1 MADIYDDE
9 ILNDESNFAEDTE
22 ENPSEEFENRI
33 KLQQKL
39 ESMTQDERDLLMKIV
54 QFDLLEEMM
63 SAMKNLKKT
72 GADTWKNIIGKLNS
86 IKDISV
92 SDESGFDFKEFLKII
107 LPLLG
112 ALAATLLALRESD
125 KKESESADVDY
136 DTEEIKKIKE
146 SVPSPKSIV
155 ISMCENETNEFSF

>member
-39 ESMTQDERDLLMKIV
+39 ESMTQDDRNLLMKII

-72 GADTWKNIIGKLNS
+72 GADTWKNIISKLNS

-92 SDESGFDFKEFLKII
+92 SDESGFDFK
-107 LPLLG
+107 
-112 ALAATLLALRESD
+112 
-125 KKESESADVDY
+125 
-136 DTEEIKKIKE
+136 
-146 SVPSPKSIV
+146 
-155 ISMCENETNEFSF
+155 